1 MSVLSDRWIKKMAI
15 EKQIDLEE
23 AITSVKMPTA
33 DKIERLDTGEVEVE
47 IADDATIEAAEAMGF
62 FDEEEQL
69 TEDFDANLAEQMPE
83 EDLQF
88 VANELYEGFTKDK
101 DSRQEYDDIAEEG
114 VTLLGFKDD
123 QGGEPF
129 PGACNATHPVLEQA
143 VVKFKSIR
151 LVSFAFVIINITPI
165 IDNIIPKNCIKY
177 V

>member
-1 MSVLSDRWIKKMAI
+1 MAI

-23 AITSVKMPTA
+23 AITSVKMPSA
-33 DKIERLDTGEVEVE
+33 DNIERLDTGEVEVE

-88 VANELYEGFTKDK
+88 VANELYDGFTKDK

-123 QGGEPF
+123 EGGEPF
-129 PGACNATHPVLEQA
+129 PGACSATHPVLA
-143 VVKFKSIR
+143 
-151 LVSFAFVIINITPI
+151 
-165 IDNIIPKNCIKY
+165 
-177 V
+177 